1 MQKGCK
7 IVGKGKMRRYMK
19 GGKFVKKSK
28 CV

>member
-1 MQKGCK
+1 MKAGCK

-19 GGKFVKKSK
+19 GGKFVKKSR